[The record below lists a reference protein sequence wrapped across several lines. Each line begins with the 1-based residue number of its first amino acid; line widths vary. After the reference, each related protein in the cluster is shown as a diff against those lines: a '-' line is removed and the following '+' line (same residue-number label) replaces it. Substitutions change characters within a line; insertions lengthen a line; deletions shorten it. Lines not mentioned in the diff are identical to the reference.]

1 MWIWALN
8 AFLDLVWFTVK
19 KKKKNRHRAVEAN
32 LTTEELMETGTFKK
46 FHKTLESV
54 FEAAEDVDLNM
65 LASSECSHMTRI
77 TRKQT
82 LRSLSLSYQKMD
94 GRDWLF
100 RIWPCW
106 HHRLYSQKVGVM
118 PIEGWA
124 RPHTHPSFGMT
135 TTKTSRSVFSWRTSY
150 MVELTI

>member
-1 MWIWALN
+1 M
-8 AFLDLVWFTVK
+8 K

-82 LRSLSLSYQKMD
+82 LMSLSLSYQKMD
-94 GRDWLF
+94 GRD
-100 RIWPCW
+100 
-106 HHRLYSQKVGVM
+106 
-118 PIEGWA
+118 
-124 RPHTHPSFGMT
+124 
-135 TTKTSRSVFSWRTSY
+135 
-150 MVELTI
+150 